1 MVNNVIHTQI
11 NLRVNLSKPLVV
23 VTRPV
28 GEQDIIMMRLA
39 NNHVD
44 NFDHN
49 DERMINNHVN
59 FLYNDEEDGN
69 TPDENYHYNNED
81 GNKHDENYR
90 YDEEEG
96 K

>member
-49 DERMINNHVN
+49 DERMINNHVI
-59 FLYNDEEDGN
+59 FFIIMMRRMAIHMMKIAIIIREAVK
-69 TPDENYHYNNED
+69 NYS
-81 GNKHDENYR
+81 